1 MTLYLQTNDFHK
13 FQQVPIHTID
23 DWLLEE
29 YGLNIYEGGGSPPE
43 ETTDGE
49 KAHDA
54 ATVIFGFLN
63 ML

>member
-13 FQQVPIHTID
+13 FQQVPIHTIGH
-23 DWLLEE
+23 WILEE
-29 YGLNIYEGGGSPPE
+29 YGLNIHEPAPSSG

-49 KAHDA
+49 KALDA
-54 ATVIFGFLN
+54 AMVIFGFLN